1 MKLPILIICSLF
13 LSFFVSF
20 IFIYFLA
27 KMTSKP
33 YKSRK
38 DENEFGLDGAEYD
51 CKVKNINIKSKLA
64 SVYKIP
70 QEKEKY

>member
-1 MKLPILIICSLF
+1 
-13 LSFFVSF
+13 
-20 IFIYFLA
+20 
-27 KMTSKP
+27 MTSKP

-51 CKVKNINIKSKLA
+51 CKVKNINIKGKLA